1 MEIGGQATQ
10 SPWLVDARYS
20 LLHELGT
27 MGLLRAK
34 DVAEILACSRSEVY
48 TLKDAGKLRFCKIG
62 GMVRFRRE
70 DVDQLI
76 ADSMALPAQSHVQHH
91 GSQALKHLHLE

>member
-1 MEIGGQATQ
+1 
-10 SPWLVDARYS
+10 
-20 LLHELGT
+20 

-48 TLKDAGKLRFCKIG
+48 ALKDAGKLPYCKIG

-70 DVDQLI
+70 DVEQFI
-76 ADSMALPAQSHVQHH
+76 ADSMVPSAKRHDHDRRPT
-91 GSQALKHLHLE
+91 GLKHLHL